1 MKLKLVGN
9 NKINTKINLS
19 LTKSVCTYVQ
29 TFKAFAKKKKK
40 LNNPRQFYNLNLLYI
55 SLQSVHLNIGMK
67 SHMIFISNKVIRL
80 MTGGNQPG
88 SRGLSDGLALPHLPH

>member
-19 LTKSVCTYVQ
+19 LTNSVCTYVQ

-40 LNNPRQFYNLNLLYI
+40 EI
-55 SLQSVHLNIGMK
+55 EQS
-67 SHMIFISNKVIRL
+67 
-80 MTGGNQPG
+80 
-88 SRGLSDGLALPHLPH
+88 